1 MKNTYWP
8 LRPLVFTFVALAVV
22 LGACSL
28 SNDVQIDRKNFED
41 VVDMRQNIVLK
52 FNKELMP
59 DSLLNTWDTTAYL
72 TFTPKVAGKYKWT
85 APDELVFSPVDAF
98 RPSTDYTM
106 KLNEALTHRAKEQY
120 GVTSDAVKFHTPYL
134 SLENVDVYWS
144 KSAGSGAIGA
154 TARLHFNY
162 KLNAL
167 DVGRLLHIEVDGK
180 TTQYDLQSAS
190 VTEDVQVFIAGLN
203 YQQTSDIPLK
213 ITIDKGLKLP
223 ESEWVSKEPMVRETI
238 IPPPGR
244 FAVTNVTT
252 DYEGAKGLVY
262 IYTTQSVDDGQ
273 DVRSLISVTPATPFE
288 TELMENG
295 VLLRGDFSAGT
306 TYELTV
312 NSALRGIFNENL
324 GSDYKQY
331 IEFGERE
338 PSLSF
343 STSKAM
349 YLSTKSSKAVGINI
363 TSIPRIKVTVAK
375 VYENNIL
382 AYMRQ
387 GKDYDYYYDDATD
400 NYYWMYGFTRWEN
413 YGDVV
418 YEREYDTRNLPSTN
432 GVYHLSLDL
441 PDRSSY
447 KGVYIVKVAST
458 DRQWLQDSRIISVSD
473 IGLIA
478 KATAN
483 DVVVFANSIK
493 DVSAISG
500 VEIKLISSNNQEI
513 LSAKTDGDGVARFE
527 NLRSRAPNFNVAMI
541 TAHSG
546 DDFNTMLFEGTKVE
560 TSRYDVGGAQENPTG
575 YQAFIYGERNIYRP
589 GETVHLNTVLR
600 DANWKPVAGVPVKMK
615 VLLPNGKVYKAMK
628 LTLGAQG
635 AAESSVVLPVSAI
648 TGTYTAEVYSA
659 NDILLNS
666 YPVSVEE
673 FIPDRIRVTMDIDK
687 EVMTNRDSLLV
698 SAHAVNL
705 FGPPAAGRNYEM
717 QFLLRRKD
725 FRPKGF
731 EEYTF
736 SVKTKNEVSLQDVV
750 KQGKTN
756 GEGNASEKFGVPAGL
771 DDIGMLTGR
780 VYVTV
785 FDETGRPVNRLQQF
799 DVLTQEVF
807 YGIKEFDAYTSTR
820 RSLSIPLIAVNKNGS
835 PSSAKAQV
843 QIVKYNW
850 QNVIEKSEEGSF
862 RYVSQKKEQIM
873 VDRVVPVSGTS
884 TNFSY
889 MPMASGEYEIRV
901 KRPGVENY
909 VSYTFYAYGWGD
921 TQSSSFEVNT
931 EGQVTIEFDKPVY
944 KVGEMANIL
953 FKTPFAGRLLVT
965 VERNKLYEH
974 FVIETDKKSATL
986 ALSVKEDYLP
996 NVYISATLIK
1006 PLDDNTVPL
1015 TVAHGFAPLR
1025 VEDPSTRLPV
1035 SISAPSN
1042 SRSKTK
1048 QKITV
1053 RTGGKSDVELTI
1065 AVVDEGILQLKDFQ
1079 TPDPHGFFFRKRA
1092 LQVESYN
1099 IYPYLFPELSRKI
1112 SSTGGDGFDLQKR
1125 INPMTN
1131 RRVNLVSF
1139 WSGIVKSNGSG
1150 EASITIDIPQFSG
1163 DLRIMAVAYKD
1174 KMFGSA
1180 DAHIKVADPVV
1191 VSSALPR
1198 FLSPGDTVNMPV
1210 TLTNTTERQGS
1221 ASATVKTSGGLMV
1234 IGGATQSAELPAGR
1248 EAQVLFRIAASP
1260 SIGTGEVEVSVSGL
1274 GGTFTDKT
1282 SLTIRPASSLLKTTG
1297 SGDVN
1302 AGAQKSVSL
1311 QHNFIPASVAGRLVV
1326 SKTPIAQFSEDLTYL
1341 QQYPYGC
1348 VEQTVSSVFPQLYIA
1363 DLSKALREK
1372 PVRNDITQDNVQGAI
1387 RRLATMQL
1395 YNGALSYWPGGTEE
1409 SWWGTV
1415 YAAHFVFEAGRAGYD
1430 IQEQQLDRMFDY
1442 LVKKVRSRPRET
1454 YRYYDNQNRLVTIDI
1469 PSKDVFYSLYVLAL
1483 AGRHDIATMNYYKA
1497 RTDSMALDSKY
1508 LLAGAYLLAGDR
1520 KSYVSILPKAFS
1532 GERSVRSLGGNFYS
1546 YIRDEAI
1553 ALNAILEADPD
1564 NPQVAS
1570 MAKHLSEQLK
1580 ANKWLSTQERA
1591 FALLALG
1598 KIARRANTSKVTA
1611 TVSAGGKTL
1620 GTMND
1625 NDLVLTNTG
1634 IGQTVNIKAEGTGK
1648 VYYFWEIEGISST
1661 GEYREEDNY
1670 LRVRKTFLTRSGQPV
1685 SGRSF
1690 KQNDLIV
1697 VRLSVAS
1704 SNGEKVENVVVT
1716 DLLPAGFEIENPR
1729 IGAVPEL
1736 GWIKDN
1742 ASPDY
1747 FDIRDDRINYFTTVE
1762 GKERHFY
1769 YLVRAVTRGS
1779 FRMGPVSADAMYNAD
1794 YHSANGAGT
1803 IWVQQ

>member
-1 MKNTYWP
+1 MKYISRHP
-8 LRPLVFTFVALAVV
+8 FSLFCVLILLAFGT
-22 LGACSL
+22 GACSL
-28 SNDVQIDRKNFED
+28 SDDIEIDRKNFEE
-41 VVDMRQNIVLK
+41 VVDLRQNIVLT
-52 FNKELMP
+52 FDRELMP
-59 DSLLNTWDTTAYL
+59 DSLLNVWDTTAYL
-72 TFTPKVAGKYKWT
+72 TFSPRVAGKYKWT
-85 APDELVFSPVDAF
+85 APDELVFSPTDGF
-98 RPSTDYTM
+98 RPGTDYTLT
-106 KLNEALTHRAKEQY
+106 LNSVLAQHAKEPH
-120 GVTSDAVKFHTPYL
+120 GVSSDKVAFHTPYL
-134 SLENVDVYWS
+134 SLDNVDVYWS
-144 KSAGSGAIGA
+144 KSSGTGAIGA
-154 TARLHFNY
+154 TVGLHFNY
-162 KLNAL
+162 KVNAL
-167 DVGRLLHIEVDGK
+167 DVGKLLHIEVDGK
-180 TTQYDLQSAS
+180 AAQYDLQSAS
-190 VTEDVQVFIAGLN
+190 ITEDVQVFIGGLN

-223 ESEWVSKEPMVRETI
+223 GSEWISREPMVRETV
-238 IPPPGR
+238 IPPPAR
-244 FAVTNVTT
+244 FAVTSVTT
-252 DYEGAKGLVY
+252 DYEGANGLVY
-262 IYTTQSVDDGQ
+262 IYTTQSVNDRQ
-273 DVRSLISVTPATPFE
+273 ELQPLIGMTPATPFE
-288 TELMENG
+288 VELMDNG
-295 VLLRGDFSAGT
+295 LLLRGDFSAGT

-312 NSALRGIFNENL
+312 NSALRGLFGEDL
-324 GSDYKQY
+324 GSDYTQY

-400 NYYWMYGFTRWEN
+400 HYYWMYGFTRWEN

-418 YEREYDTRNLPSTN
+418 YEREYDTRSLPSSN
-432 GVYHLSLDL
+432 GVHHLSLDL

-478 KATAN
+478 KATPN
-483 DVVVFANSIK
+483 DVVVFTNSIK
-493 DVSAISG
+493 DVSALGG
-500 VEIKLISSNNQEI
+500 VEVKLISSNNQEI

-527 NLRSRAPNFNVAMI
+527 NLRSRAPNFRVAMI
-541 TAHSG
+541 TARSG

-560 TSRYDVGGAQENPTG
+560 TSRYDVGGAQENPAG

-600 DANWKPVAGVPVKMK
+600 NADWKPVANVPVKMK
-615 VLLPNGKVYKAMK
+615 ILLPNGKTYKAMK
-628 LTLGAQG
+628 LTLNAQG
-635 AAESSVVLPVSAI
+635 AAESSVVLPVSAV
-648 TGTYTAEVYSA
+648 TGTYMAEVYSA

-673 FIPDRIRVTMDIDK
+673 FMPDRIRVTLDADRD
-687 EVMTNRDSLLV
+687 VMTNRDSLLV
-698 SAHAVNL
+698 TAHAVNL

-717 QFLLRRKD
+717 QFLLRRQD

-736 SVKTKNEVSLQDVV
+736 SVKTKNDISIDDVV
-750 KQGKTN
+750 KQGKTDS
-756 GEGNASEKFGVPAGL
+756 EGRASERFGIPAGL
-771 DDIGMLTGR
+771 DDIGMLAGR

-785 FDETGRPVNRLQQF
+785 FDETGRPVNRLQQI
-799 DVLTQEVF
+799 DILTQDVF
-807 YGIKEFDAYTSTR
+807 YGIREFDVYTSTR
-820 RSLSIPLIAVNKNGS
+820 RSLSIPLVAVNKNGS
-835 PSSAKAQV
+835 PVAARAQV

-850 QNVIEKSEEGSF
+850 QNVIEKGDGGSF

-873 VDRVVPVSGTS
+873 VDRVVQVSGTS
-884 TNFSY
+884 TKFAY
-889 MPMASGEYEIRV
+889 TPMASGEYEVRV
-901 KRPGVENY
+901 KKPGVENY

-931 EGQVTIEFDKPVY
+931 EGQVDIEFDKPVY
-944 KVGEMANIL
+944 AVGEMANIL

-986 ALSVKEDYLP
+986 ALAVKEEYLP

-1006 PLDDNTVPL
+1006 PLDDNTIPL

-1025 VEDPSTRLPV
+1025 AEDPSTRLPV
-1035 SISAPSN
+1035 SISVPSN
-1042 SRSKTK
+1042 SRSNTQ

-1053 RTGGKSDVELTI
+1053 KTGGKPDVELTI

-1099 IYPYLFPELSRKI
+1099 IYPYLFPEISRRV

-1131 RRVNLVSF
+1131 RRVKLVSF
-1139 WSGIVKSNGSG
+1139 WSGIIRSNSSG

-1163 DLRIMAVAYKD
+1163 DLRVMAVAYKD

-1198 FLSPGDTVNMPV
+1198 FLSPGDTVVMPV
-1210 TLTNTTERQGS
+1210 TLTNTTEKQGRVSANVKTTGGLSVVGS
-1221 ASATVKTSGGLMV
+1221 A
-1234 IGGATQSAELPAGR
+1234 TQQADLQPGR
-1248 EAQVLFRIAASP
+1248 EAQVVFRIAASP
-1260 SIGTGEVEVSVSGL
+1260 AIGTGEVEVAVNGL
-1274 GGTFTDKT
+1274 GGTFADKT
-1282 SLTIRPASSLLKTTG
+1282 SLTIRPASSLLKVTG

-1302 AGAQKSVSL
+1302 AGAQKAVSL
-1311 QHNFIPASVAGRLVV
+1311 QHNFIPSSVAGRLVV
-1326 SKTPIAQFSEDLTYL
+1326 STTPIARFAEDLAYL
-1341 QQYPYGC
+1341 QRYPYGC

-1363 DLSKALREK
+1363 DLAKALNDK
-1372 PVRNDITQDNVQGAI
+1372 PLRNDITQDNIQSAV

-1415 YAAHFVFEAGRAGYD
+1415 YASHFLFEAGRAGYD
-1430 IQEQQLDRMFDY
+1430 IQQQQLDRMFDY
-1442 LVKKVRSRPRET
+1442 LLKKVRSRPRET
-1454 YRYYDNQNRLVTIDI
+1454 YRYYDAQNRLVTIDI
-1469 PSKDVFYSLYVLAL
+1469 PAKDVFYSLYVLAL

-1508 LLAGAYLLAGDR
+1508 LLAGSYLLAGDR
-1520 KSYVSILPKAFS
+1520 RSYVSILPKAFS

-1553 ALNAILEADPD
+1553 ALNAILEADAD
-1564 NPQVAS
+1564 NPQVGV
-1570 MAKHLSEQLK
+1570 MAKHLSEQLGAK
-1580 ANKWLSTQERA
+1580 KWMSTQERA

-1598 KIARRANTSKVTA
+1598 KIARRTNASGVTA
-1611 TVSAGGKTL
+1611 TVTADGKTL
-1620 GTMND
+1620 GTMKDGN
-1625 NDLVLTNTG
+1625 LVLTNTG
-1634 IGQTVNIKAEGTGK
+1634 IGRTVNIKAEGKGK
-1648 VYYFWEIEGISST
+1648 VYYFWEIEGISAT
-1661 GEYREEDNY
+1661 GEYREEDSY

-1690 KQNDLIV
+1690 NQNDLIV

-1704 SNGEKVENVVVT
+1704 ANGEKVENVVVT

-1742 ASPDY
+1742 AAPDY
-1747 FDIRDDRINYFTTVE
+1747 MDIRDDRINYFTTVE

-1769 YLVRAVTRGS
+1769 YLVRAVSRGS
-1779 FRMGPVSADAMYNAD
+1779 FRMGPVSADAMYNAE